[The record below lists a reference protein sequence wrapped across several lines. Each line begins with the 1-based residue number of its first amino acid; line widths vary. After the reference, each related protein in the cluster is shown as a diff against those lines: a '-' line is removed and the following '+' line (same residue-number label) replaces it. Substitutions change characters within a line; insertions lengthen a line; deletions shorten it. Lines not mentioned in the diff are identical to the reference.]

1 LWDIQQLAELVE
13 VKQQNEADTYLP
25 YPSF

>member
-1 LWDIQQLAELVE
+1 QLAELVE

-25 YPSF
+25 YPSY